1 MYVYTHREVYMRTNI
16 VLDDRLIK
24 EALKLSRTKTKKE
37 LVNLDLKEF
46 IKYGY
51 DNSKMLEGIPS
62 E

>member
-1 MYVYTHREVYMRTNI
+1 MRTNI